1 MLFWVGHG
9 VKIFRVDNP
18 HTKPFPFWQWL
29 IREVNDRHPD
39 VIFLA
44 EAFTRPKVM
53 KKLAKIG
60 FQQSYT
66 YFTWRNTKQELI
78 AYVTELMGEMGEYY
92 RPNFFANTPDI
103 NPYYLQTSGPAG
115 FIVRG
120 TLAAT
125 LSSVWGLYNGFEIA
139 EGTPMP
145 GKEEYLDSEKY
156 ELKAWDFDRPGNI
169 KEHIRK
175 LNRIRR
181 ANPAL
186 WDFRNTL
193 FLNAS
198 NDQILVLCA
207 ADPREGQ
214 LRPRP
219 RQPRSEE
226 PSGMHLRGAAVGVRP
241 SRPRC
246 H

>member
-1 MLFWVGHG
+1 
-9 VKIFRVDNP
+9 
-18 HTKPFPFWQWL
+18 
-29 IREVNDRHPD
+29 
-39 VIFLA
+39 
-44 EAFTRPKVM
+44 
-53 KKLAKIG
+53 
-60 FQQSYT
+60 
-66 YFTWRNTKQELI
+66 
-78 AYVTELMGEMGEYY
+78 
-92 RPNFFANTPDI
+92 
-103 NPYYLQTSGPAG
+103 
-115 FIVRG
+115 
-120 TLAAT
+120 
-125 LSSVWGLYNGFEIA
+125 
-139 EGTPMP
+139 MP

-198 NDQILVLCA
+198 NDQILSYA
-207 ADPREGQ
+207 RHDPREGQ

-226 PSGMHLRGAAVGVRP
+226 PPGMHLRGAAMGVRP
-241 SRPRC
+241 SRPRF
-246 H
+246 HRMRRPPGRRRVHAARQDASHRARSARAPGRDLAPHPSVPLDAHDRPQRHAMVSRRDLLSAARQVVLRFERRRHRRFRGRHQRSSTTSRTSASPRSG